1 MKKFLTILP
10 IVALFAAIVVL
21 TAFTIRLSGHND
33 DMVYREAFRRNYKMF
48 TVEMPAH
55 LDFAGESIPID
66 NYYVRESFDKE
77 LHVNAY
83 WHSSTIL
90 MMKRAY
96 RWRPVIE
103 PILKKNGIPAD
114 FFYLCLI
121 ESGLENVVSPAGAT
135 GFWQI
140 MKGPAL
146 TYGLVINSEV
156 DERYNVEK
164 ATEAACRILRD
175 GYDKFKSWTLAA
187 VAYNMGMG
195 GLERTINTQ
204 RMKSFY
210 DLQLNRETMRYVY
223 RIVAIKT
230 IFEHPVSYGFYIRIR
245 DLYPRIPTE
254 PFITDSTIPDFGK
267 FCQDQHVSYRVL
279 KELNPWILTN
289 TLSNKERRSY
299 KIQLPKDG
307 VISVEKLLEDIAEPD
322 QLFNDTLH
330 ASDIR

>member
-10 IVALFAAIVVL
+10 VVLLIAAITVL
-21 TAFTIRLSGHND
+21 SAFTFSGISTSD
-33 DMVYREAFRRNYKMF
+33 DLVYREAFRRNYKMF

-55 LDFAGESIPID
+55 LDFAGEPIPLD
-66 NYYVRESFDKE
+66 KYYVRESFDKE

-83 WHSSTIL
+83 WHSSTVL
-90 MMKRAY
+90 MMKRAN

-103 PILKKNGIPAD
+103 PILKKNNIPAD

-121 ESGLENVVSPAGAT
+121 ESGMENVVSPAGAA

-140 MKGPAL
+140 MKSPAQA
-146 TYGLVINSEV
+146 YGLEISSEV

-175 GYDKFKSWTLAA
+175 AYEKFHSWSLAA
-187 VAYNMGMG
+187 VSYNMGMG
-195 GLERTINTQ
+195 GLERALNTQ
-204 RMKSFY
+204 RTRNFY
-210 DLQLNRETMRYVY
+210 DLQLNRETIRYMY

-245 DLYPRIPTE
+245 DLYPHIPTE

-267 FCQDQHVSYRVL
+267 FCQDKNISYRVL
-279 KELNPWILTN
+279 KEMNPWILTN
-289 TLSNKERRSY
+289 SLLNKERKSY

-307 VISVEKLLEDIAEPD
+307 VVSVDKLLEDLSEPD

-330 ASDIR
+330 VRDI